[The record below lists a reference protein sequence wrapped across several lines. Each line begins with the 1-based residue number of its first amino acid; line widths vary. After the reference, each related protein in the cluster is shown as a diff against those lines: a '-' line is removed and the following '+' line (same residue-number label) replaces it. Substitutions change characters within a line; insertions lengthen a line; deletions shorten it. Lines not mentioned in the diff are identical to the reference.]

1 MTTVPVIW
9 QLPAWVV
16 TIRHELDNPKNMEEF
31 REKSGQWFDRIDI
44 DLNGTIDGVEIR
56 KEFERLK
63 NGLLWKNVGLD
74 QNNKALSEALMSGR
88 IELNRP
94 QLDRFNVS
102 EMCYNSYISVD
113 NTYFKQDVEINQIHD
128 HADIFIKEFDADH
141 NGTLDVDE
149 FEASLIHSLDNTIPG
164 FNAAQ
169 VLTLWSL
176 FQEVDEGDGV
186 MTFEEFAE
194 LSTKLTDGS
203 FSSPA

>member
-1 MTTVPVIW
+1 M
-9 QLPAWVV
+9 
-16 TIRHELDNPKNMEEF
+16 HELDKPKNMLEF
-31 REKSGQWFDRIDI
+31 QEQTRQWFDRIDI

-63 NGLLWKNVGLD
+63 NGLRWKHVGFNKPGAGLEI
-74 QNNKALSEALMSGR
+74 NNKALSDALMSGR
-88 IELNRP
+88 IELNRQ

-102 EMCYNSYISVD
+102 GMCYEDYIRVD

-128 HADIFIKEFDADH
+128 HADIFMKEFDADH

-169 VLTLWSL
+169 VLPCGL
-176 FQEVDEGDGV
+176 F
-186 MTFEEFAE
+186 
-194 LSTKLTDGS
+194 SRR
-203 FSSPA
+203 